1 MRLSQII
8 TFSTTYLQVRYLRY
22 LSVKKPSAFARW
34 QKRRLEK
41 HVKRIVKHSSYYRN
55 VLSEKTFNDY
65 PIINKQVMMEHFD
78 DLNTA
83 GISLN
88 RARVLALM
96 SEQERDFSPKIGT
109 VSVGLSSGTTG
120 NQGVFLVSDHEVA
133 QWAAAVTAKLI
144 DFKQFRKEPITI
156 AFFMRANNNLYE
168 SMNKGKIN
176 INFFDLLKPVKENLE
191 RLMILQPNIIVAQPS
206 MLRIIADYFDGKTL
220 PFELKEV
227 YSIAEVLDPV
237 DEMYISERLGLPI
250 KQVYQATEGFLAAS
264 CSHGYL
270 HLNED
275 VVYIEKE
282 YLDAEKRRFVPII
295 TDLYRIS
302 QPLIRYRLNDVLIES
317 QEPCP
322 CGSCYTRIDAIEGR
336 EDDCFVLKNQANEM
350 ITIFPD
356 FIRYA
361 IINADAAITEYKVSQ
376 NSATDIIVY
385 LNITD
390 DDFITAQQTIHQ
402 NFADLFA
409 SYGITEYLLQFE
421 NAIPESKNKKL
432 RRIERML

>member
-8 TFSTTYLQVRYLRY
+8 TFSTTYLQVRYLRH
-22 LSVKKPSAFARW
+22 LSVKRPSAFARW
-34 QKRRLEK
+34 QMRRLEK
-41 HVKRIVKHSSYYRN
+41 HVQQIVKRSSYYRN
-55 VLSEKTFNDY
+55 ALSEKTFSEY

-78 DLNTA
+78 TLNTA

-88 RARVLALM
+88 RARALALM
-96 SEQERDFSPKIGT
+96 SEQERDFSPKIGD

-144 DFKQFRKEPITI
+144 DFKKFRKQPISI

-176 INFFDLLKPVKENLE
+176 ISFFDLLKPADENLE
-191 RLMILQPNIIVAQPS
+191 RLMTLQPNIIVAQPS
-206 MLRIIADYFDGKTL
+206 MLRVIADYFDGEKP
-220 PFELKEV
+220 PFTVKEV
-227 YSIAEVLDPV
+227 YSIAEVLDPI
-237 DEMYISERLGLPI
+237 DETYISERLGVPI

-264 CSHGYL
+264 CSHGNL

-282 YLDAEKRRFVPII
+282 YIDDEKRRFVPII

-302 QPLIRYRLNDVLIES
+302 QPLVRYRLNDVLIES

-322 CGSCYTRIDAIEGR
+322 CGSCYTRIEAIEGR
-336 EDDCFVLKNQANEM
+336 EDDCFVLKNKANEAV
-350 ITIFPD
+350 TVFPD

-361 IINADAAITEYKVSQ
+361 VIKAHSAITEYKVRQ
-376 NSATDIIVY
+376 NNANDITVF
-385 LNITD
+385 LNID
-390 DDFITAQQTIHQ
+390 NDDFIIAQQAIRE
-402 NFADLFA
+402 NFAQLFDGYNI
-409 SYGITEYLLQFE
+409 SDYSLQFE
-421 NAIPESKNKKL
+421 NMIPKQDNKKL
-432 RRIERML
+432 RRIERI